1 MRAKALGS
9 STVPLSGLSVAETPR
24 TGPLSF
30 QERLASFQGTGG
42 SSPTAAVTG
51 QEVLRSLSREMG
63 SLLLLQYEISR
74 GTTSL
79 TSNLMKVRHETAKN
93 SIANLR

>member
-1 MRAKALGS
+1 MRAVSLGS
-9 STVPLSGLSVAETPR
+9 STAPPSRVGVAGTPR

-30 QERLASFQGTGG
+30 QERLVSVQGPGA

-51 QEVLRSLSREMG
+51 AEVLQRFSQEMRSMLH
-63 SLLLLQYEISR
+63 LQYELSR

-93 SIANLR
+93 SIANIR

>member
-1 MRAKALGS
+1 
-9 STVPLSGLSVAETPR
+9 VAGTPR
-24 TGPLSF
+24 IGQSSF
-30 QERLASFQGTGG
+30 QERLASFQGAGG

-51 QEVLRSLSREMG
+51 QEVLRRFSQEMR
-63 SLLLLQYEISR
+63 SMLQLQYELSR

-93 SIANLR
+93 SIANIR